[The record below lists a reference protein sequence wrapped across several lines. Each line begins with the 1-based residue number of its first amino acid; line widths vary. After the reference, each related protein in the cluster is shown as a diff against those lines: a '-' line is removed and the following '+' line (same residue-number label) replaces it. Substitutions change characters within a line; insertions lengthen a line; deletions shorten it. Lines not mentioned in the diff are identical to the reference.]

1 MRAHTTYS
9 MPMDGYVIDDHI
21 TPIPSRIPP
30 KQRFEGK
37 QGIHPKQSSHPQK
50 PWFVVDQQFHTKLNH
65 RKFWT

>member
-9 MPMDGYVIDDHI
+9 MPMDGYLIDDHI

-37 QGIHPKQSSHPQK
+37 QGIQSSI
-50 PWFVVDQQFHTKLNH
+50 FSTENDSD
-65 RKFWT
+65 